1 MLQNVSNFYSVDR
14 NSAFFKAFFILS
26 TRFHINFIVT
36 IIIKILDLKGEV
48 TNLDEE
54 TPPTIIITKTAKADY
69 PIHELIA
76 KRWSARAFSTRPVE
90 KSKLLSI
97 LEAARWA
104 PSSRNEQPWR
114 YIIFTNDNPEKLKN
128 AQSVLKDINNY
139 AKRAPILICAI
150 TKKTYSDNGNYN
162 RLHFHDLGAANEN
175 MFLESFNQ
183 GLIMHEMGGFHVQR
197 AREVFNIPEDFEV
210 GIMIAIGY
218 QDTHDILPES
228 LRQKACI
235 PRERKL
241 LSEIAFL
248 EELGN
253 GIS

>member
-1 MLQNVSNFYSVDR
+1 MTNENNLIS
-14 NSAFFKAFFILS
+14 
-26 TRFHINFIVT
+26 
-36 IIIKILDLKGEV
+36 KIANTDF
-48 TNLDEE
+48 
-54 TPPTIIITKTAKADY
+54 
-69 PIHELIA
+69 PIHNLIA
-76 KRWSARAFSTRPVE
+76 RRWSARAFSTKTVE

-114 YIIFTNDNPEKLKN
+114 YIVFTDENPEKMN
-128 AQSVLKDINNY
+128 TARSVLLEINNY

-150 TKKTYSDNGNYN
+150 TKKYYSDNGIYN
-162 RLHFHDLGAANEN
+162 KLHFHDLGAANEN

-183 GLIMHEMGGFHVQR
+183 GLIMHEMGGFDR
-197 AREVFNIPEDFEV
+197 DKARRVFNVPDEYEI

-218 QDTHDILPES
+218 QDSHDILPE
-228 LRQKACI
+228 RYKEKAFS

-248 EELGN
+248 KELDN
-253 GIS
+253 GII

>member
-1 MLQNVSNFYSVDR
+1 MSGKN
-14 NSAFFKAFFILS
+14 
-26 TRFHINFIVT
+26 
-36 IIIKILDLKGEV
+36 DL
-48 TNLDEE
+48 
-54 TPPTIIITKTAKADY
+54 ITKIANTDF
-69 PIHELIA
+69 PIHDLLA
-76 KRWSARAFSTRPVE
+76 RRWSARAFSTKTVE

-114 YIIFTNDNPEKLKN
+114 YVVFTDDNREKLDK
-128 AQSVLKDINNY
+128 AKSVLLEINNY

-150 TKKTYSDNGNYN
+150 TKRTYSDNGIYN
-162 RLHFHDLGAANEN
+162 KLHFHDLGAANEN

-183 GLIMHEMGGFHVQR
+183 GLIMHEMGGFNR
-197 AREVFNIPEDFEV
+197 DKARELFNIPDDYEV

-218 QDTHDILPES
+218 QDSHEILPE
-228 LRQKACI
+228 RYREKANS
-235 PRERKL
+235 PRERKP

-253 GIS
+253 GII

>member
-1 MLQNVSNFYSVDR
+1 VSKNQEEKSSVT
-14 NSAFFKAFFILS
+14 SSLEA
-26 TRFHINFIVT
+26 T
-36 IIIKILDLKGEV
+36 
-48 TNLDEE
+48 
-54 TPPTIIITKTAKADY
+54 IITKPAKTDH
-69 PIHELIA
+69 PINEIIA

-90 KSKLLSI
+90 RAKLLSV

-114 YIIFTNDNPEKLKN
+114 YIVFTNDNPDKLKK

-175 MFLESFNQ
+175 MFLEAFNQ
-183 GLIMHEMGGFHVQR
+183 GLIMHEMGGFDVQK

-218 QDTHDILPES
+218 QDVHQVLPQS
-228 LRQKACI
+228 LRQKAHL
-235 PRERKL
+235 PRERKP
-241 LSEIAFL
+241 LSETYF
-248 EELGN
+248 
-253 GIS
+253 

>member
-1 MLQNVSNFYSVDR
+1 MSSKKNLLSK
-14 NSAFFKAFFILS
+14 KA
-26 TRFHINFIVT
+26 
-36 IIIKILDLKGEV
+36 
-48 TNLDEE
+48 
-54 TPPTIIITKTAKADY
+54 ITSF
-69 PIHELIA
+69 PIHEIIA
-76 KRWSARAFSTRPVE
+76 KRWSARAFSTKPVE

-114 YIIFTNDNPEKLKN
+114 YIIFTDANMNEMDR
-128 AQSVLKDINNY
+128 ARSVLLEINDY

-150 TKKTYSDNGNYN
+150 TKKTYADTGVYN

-183 GLIMHEMGGFHVQR
+183 GLIMHEMGGFDR
-197 AREVFNIPEDFEV
+197 EKARKVFDVPDDYEV

-218 QDTHDILPES
+218 QDSHEILPE
-228 LRQKACI
+228 RFKEKADL
-235 PRERKL
+235 PRERKP

-248 EELGN
+248 ENIGN
-253 GIS
+253 GII